1 MPQGMRFTVEMET
14 QQFNK
19 FVARF
24 IREANIETGLALKK
38 IGFDLLA
45 NILKPEPYGKHPVDT
60 GRARAA
66 WYPSMK
72 SLGVQADLYSGT
84 RAPNSSKGEVGVQ
97 GGMREGRFIDKTSDG
112 WVKNDQYIEMVNSV
126 FYILPLE
133 YGWSRSAP
141 AGMVR
146 ISMRKMSGRLP
157 TNLNDRYLK
166 AWNKARGQITIVDR
180 GFTPQG

>member
-1 MPQGMRFTVEMET
+1 MSKGMRFTVEMET
-14 QQFNK
+14 AQFNR

-24 IREANIETGLALKK
+24 IKEANIETGLALKK

-72 SLGVQADLYSGT
+72 ALGVQSDLYSGT
-84 RAPNSSKGEVGVQ
+84 RPPDSSKGDVGVQ
-97 GGMREGRFIDKTSDG
+97 GGKLEGRFDDKTSTG

-133 YGWSRSAP
+133 YGWSKSAP
-141 AGMVR
+141 IGMVR
-146 ISMRKMSGRLP
+146 ISMRKMRGKLP
-157 TNLNDRYLK
+157 ANLNDKYLK
-166 AWNKARGQITIVDR
+166 AWNKARGQITITDR
-180 GFTPQG
+180 SFNPQV